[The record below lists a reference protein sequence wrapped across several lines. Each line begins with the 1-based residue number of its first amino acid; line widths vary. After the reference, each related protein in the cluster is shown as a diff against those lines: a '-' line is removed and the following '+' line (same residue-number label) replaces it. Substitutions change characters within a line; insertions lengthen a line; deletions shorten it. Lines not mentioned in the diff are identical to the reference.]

1 MKLLTLLLLIVL
13 ICHFREANGQDGSG
27 NGGKHINFSTCI
39 FPRFVTHGMSC
50 LVYVLRA
57 LIKTTS
63 DNCDSKTSR
72 LEQLD
77 CSLLVRAILKS
88 LYSTVS
94 VRAVLD
100 PNYVLA
106 NSNYCQVNWIH
117 YSPARLVI

>member
-1 MKLLTLLLLIVL
+1 MKLLTLLLLEIVL

-39 FPRFVTHGMSC
+39 FPRFVTHGVSC
-50 LVYVLRA
+50 SVLRA

-63 DNCDSKTSR
+63 ENCDLKTSR

-77 CSLLVRAILKS
+77 CSLLVRAILES

-100 PNYVLA
+100 PNYVLT
-106 NSNYCQVNWIH
+106 NSNCHQVNWIH